1 MDVRARM
8 IDTARNMCSVR
19 EDILELDKQGLP
31 RWLVRGTPRWFV
43 PLGNWRIRRSGSKV
57 YPALRWRARAYR
69 AALRAWITLGGARLT
84 HHVEGAK
91 RDGGWPLGEL
101 LLADMPTLSTA
112 AVSIGIPG
120 PAQKI
125 TLQLMDSNGRILG
138 FAKYADKPYTERLLT
153 NEAQMLERLPENVA
167 PRLIRFTRFLEGVLL
182 VQTPLWG
189 RPRTPRPR
197 LDPAQ
202 VKLFKRLVRPGETYA
217 ATRHPLVESLR
228 AQAYGERRDT
238 LEAIVEVFEDS
249 KWPAA
254 WMHGDMAPWNMHWW
268 RGSCLAFDWEHGTEM
283 GFAYLDAAATLIQV
297 ASVMK
302 RADPRRA
309 KRAVAQELEERLP
322 AGYGSFAPAVAALSA
337 MNMLVSWYPPRKP
350 DAFEV
355 WLEAFIEAPP

>member
-1 MDVRARM
+1 MDVRARLVG
-8 IDTARNMCSVR
+8 TARNMCPVQQ
-19 EDILELDKQGLP
+19 DVLELDKQALP
-31 RWLVRGTPRWFV
+31 RWLGRGTPRWFV
-43 PLGNWRIRRSGSKV
+43 PMGNWRIRRSGSKV

-69 AALRAWITLGGARLT
+69 AALRAWITLGGARVT
-84 HHVEGAK
+84 HHVGAK
-91 RDGGWPLGEL
+91 REGGWPLGEL

-138 FAKYADKPYTERLLT
+138 FAKYADNPYTKRLLT

-167 PRLIRFTRFLEGVLL
+167 PRLIRFARFLEGVLL
-182 VQTPLWG
+182 VQTPLRG

-202 VKLFKRLVRPGETYA
+202 VKLFNRLVRPGEAYA
-217 ATRHPLVESLR
+217 VSGHPFVESLR
-228 AQAYGERRDT
+228 AQADGGPRDK
-238 LEAIVEVFEDS
+238 LEAVVEAFEDS
-249 KWPAA
+249 EWPAA

-268 RGSCLAFDWEHGTEM
+268 RGSCLAFDWEHGTER

-302 RADPRRA
+302 RADPWRA
-309 KRAVAQELEERLP
+309 KRAVSRELEERLP
-322 AGYGSFAPAVAALSA
+322 AGYCGLAPAVAALSA
-337 MNMLVSWYPPRKP
+337 VNMLVSWYPPRKP
-350 DAFEV
+350 DAFEA
-355 WLEAFIEAPP
+355 WLGAFIEAPP